1 MAAFSS
7 DELKYMKAIA
17 DYRAKKISYSDF
29 LDITLKLRDI
39 RRHIKD
45 SHTMTGRKFS
55 PRYNKGGKVKMS
67 SGGSPK
73 KKSNLQQY
81 GEVFMPLALGGAAVG
96 IPAYAAYAIASDLSK
111 NKRRK
116 KRKARSSRP
125 AVGGKILSQFG
136 ARNKFG
142 KKPFSMRGGGAVQ
155 KQLTYRIR

>member
-1 MAAFSS
+1 MAAFTS
-7 DELKYMKAIA
+7 DEIKYMKAIA

-29 LDITLKLRDI
+29 IDITLPLRNI

>member
-7 DELKYMKAIA
+7 DEIKYMKAIA

-29 LDITLKLRDI
+29 LDQTIKLRDI

-55 PRYNKGGKVKMS
+55 PRYKKGGRIKMN

-81 GEVFMPLALGGAAVG
+81 GEVFMPMALGGAAVG

-125 AVGGKILSQFG
+125 AGGGKILSQFG
-136 ARNKFG
+136 ARNKYG
-142 KKPFSMRGGGAVQ
+142 KKPFGMRGGGAVQ